1 MSTGS
6 RFGFVSLAVL
16 GLAFSVAEF
25 VLVALNWSHP
35 SAEAYYWRPA
45 ALAQGVLSLVFVVV
59 GLFIVHRRPHNS
71 VGWLLAAIGVANVG
85 YQAVTEYAVYG
96 LLVRPGGV
104 PWSAEAGVLSQT
116 IWAIPFGIVPVLL
129 LVYPTGRFLSRWW
142 ASGAVLAGLAIATTL
157 TDSIRLMEYRF
168 LGSQLLFLDEVEGAL
183 PLESLVFLT
192 LGSLLVAFAVALVS
206 MLVRWHRGDR
216 IERLQIKW
224 LGVAGVLLLTQA
236 MLATFG
242 VADSGIWNFA
252 TEVVLLVSLVALPFA
267 IAVAVLRYRLFEI
280 DRIISRT
287 VTYGLVTGLLVLVYL
302 GSVFVMRLVLPVEGE
317 LAVAVST
324 LATAAL
330 FNPLRRRVQALV
342 DRRFNRSRYDAER
355 TLSLFTGR
363 LHDQIDLTD
372 LTRDL
377 HALVIQTVQPSA
389 VSFWLRH
396 R

>member
-6 RFGFVSLAVL
+6 RIAFVSTAVL
-16 GLAFSVAEF
+16 GLVFSLAEF

-45 ALAQGVLSLVFVVV
+45 AVAQGLLSMVFVIV
-59 GLFIVHRRPHNS
+59 GLFIVHRRPSNS

-85 YQAVTEYAVYG
+85 YQALTEYAVYG
-96 LLVRPGGV
+96 LLVRAGTM

-116 IWAIPFGIVPVLL
+116 IWAIPFAIVPVLL

-142 ASGAVLAGLAIATTL
+142 TSGAVLAGLVIVLTL
-157 TDSIRLMEYRF
+157 IDSILLMEYRS
-168 LGSQLLFLDEVEGAL
+168 LGSELLFLDEVEGAVP
-183 PLESLVFLT
+183 PLEALVFAT
-192 LGSLLVAFAVALVS
+192 LGFLLVAFAVGLVS
-206 MLVRWHRGDR
+206 MFVRWRRGDT

-236 MLATFG
+236 VLATFG
-242 VADSGIWNFA
+242 VADSGVWTLA
-252 TEVVLLVSLVALPFA
+252 TEIVLLMSLIALPFA

-287 VTYGLVTGLLVLVYL
+287 VTYGLVTGLLVLIYL
-302 GSVFVMRLVLPVEGE
+302 GSVFVARLVLPVEGE
-317 LAVAVST
+317 LAVAMST
-324 LATAAL
+324 LATVAL
-330 FNPLRRRVQALV
+330 FNPLRRRVKATV
-342 DRRFNRSRYDAER
+342 DRRFNRSRYDADR
-355 TLSLFTGR
+355 TLASFTGR

-377 HALVIQTVQPSA
+377 HALVAQTVQPSTI
-389 VSFWLRH
+389 SFWLRH
-396 R
+396 